1 MKKLS
6 NVGTIGRFFSA
17 GEVFNGTNAL
27 AGLSRLNVRRVLVIV
42 SNSVFDQNEG
52 YIRKCLSKFAIEI
65 VKAAKGEP
73 DLSFAHNVLPIMKE
87 FSPDIIVAIGG
98 GSVIDGAKL
107 AWVFYEKPEINLDE
121 NRTIFPVSNL
131 RSNLTGFVAVP
142 TTYGAGTE
150 NSSAAVFQHNYGGKK
165 RFLVGLELIPD
176 VAVLDPDLALDL
188 PLSVAING
196 IMDTLAHIVE
206 GFVSKY

>member
-1 MKKLS
+1 M
-6 NVGTIGRFFSA
+6 
-17 GEVFNGTNAL
+17 
-27 AGLSRLNVRRVLVIV
+27 
-42 SNSVFDQNEG
+42 
-52 YIRKCLSKFAIEI
+52 
-65 VKAAKGEP
+65 
-73 DLSFAHNVLPIMKE
+73 
-87 FSPDIIVAIGG
+87 
-98 GSVIDGAKL
+98 
-107 AWVFYEKPEINLDE
+107 DE

-165 RFLVGLELIPD
+165 RFLVGLELMPD

-206 GFVSKY
+206 DLFQKILI